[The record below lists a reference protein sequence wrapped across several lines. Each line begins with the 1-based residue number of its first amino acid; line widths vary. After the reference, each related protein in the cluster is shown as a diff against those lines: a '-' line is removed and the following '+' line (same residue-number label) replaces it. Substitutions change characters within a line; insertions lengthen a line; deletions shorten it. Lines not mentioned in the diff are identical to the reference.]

1 MNSLYVK
8 VPATT
13 ANLGPGFDCLGMALD
28 LYNTFK
34 FTLKPGRD
42 KLFLV
47 HKAWKHYEKR
57 TGRRLPA
64 MYASVQADIPIARG
78 LGSSATC
85 IVAALLAANRYHHDH
100 LNMEELLR
108 LATEVEGH
116 PDNVTP
122 ALLGGLRASAMSGEH
137 IMQTD
142 YAVHAD
148 LQFVAVIPD
157 QPASTAEARKVLP
170 AQVSYADAC
179 FNLSRLALLF
189 KAMETGDERLLHE
202 AFQDRLHEPYRLP
215 LWSEHAERK
224 RYLLEQGAYAVF
236 LSGAGSTL
244 MSIFKGLTEQRL
256 AAIRQ
261 ELGVHGQVKQLHI
274 DRQGAKIE

>member
-1 MNSLYVK
+1 MNSLRVR

-42 KLFLV
+42 KVFLV
-47 HKAWKHYEKR
+47 HKAWRHYGKR
-57 TGRRLPA
+57 TGKRLPP
-64 MYASVQADIPIARG
+64 MYVQVEAGIPIARG

-85 IVAALLAANRYHHDH
+85 IIAALVAANRYHHDS
-100 LNMEELLR
+100 LSLYDLVE

-122 ALLGGLRASAMSGEH
+122 ALLGGLRASAMTDHGVL
-137 IMQTD
+137 QTE
-142 YAVHAD
+142 YPVHPS
-148 LQFVAVIPD
+148 LRFVAIIPD
-157 QPASTAEARKVLP
+157 RPSSTTDARKVLP
-170 AQVSYADAC
+170 AQVTYQDAS

-189 KAMETGDERLLHE
+189 KAMETGEETLLRE
-202 AFQDRLHEPYRLP
+202 AFRDRLHEPYRLP
-215 LWSEHAERK
+215 LWESHPAIRQE
-224 RYLLEQGAYAVF
+224 LLQQGAKAVF

-244 MSIFKGLTEQRL
+244 MSIFQDIPAGFLEAYQQTLGPKFHLK
-256 AAIRQ
+256 
-261 ELGVHGQVKQLHI
+261 ELHVDL
-274 DRQGAKIE
+274 QGALIL

>member
-1 MNSLYVK
+1 MNSLRVR

-64 MYASVQADIPIARG
+64 MYASVEAEVPIARG

-100 LNMEELLR
+100 LSMEEILQ

-116 PDNVTP
+116 PDNVAP
-122 ALLGGLRASAMSGEH
+122 ALFGGLRASAMKEH
-137 IMQTD
+137 QVIHTA
-142 YAVHAD
+142 YAVHED
-148 LQFVAVIPD
+148 LQFAAIIPD

-170 AQVSYADAC
+170 SQVSYKDAC

-189 KAMETGDERLLHE
+189 KAMESADETLLKE
-202 AFQDRLHEPYRLP
+202 AFQDRLHEPYRLS
-215 LWSEHAERK
+215 LWQGHEQVRAD
-224 RYLLEQGAYAVF
+224 LMAQGAQAVF

-244 MSIFKGLTEQRL
+244 MSIFKGLTMERVEDLQKRL
-256 AAIRQ
+256 
-261 ELGVHGQVKQLHI
+261 GDHYQVRVLHV